1 MGKTGRKIQMITGK
15 YCFGWQLR
23 SSAAVLAIVAVTA
36 GSAAA
41 QETATETETDTA
53 TEQTAAD
60 EARVYDT
67 VTVRARKRDESI
79 EDVPSSVTALS
90 ADAVDDLLI
99 EAPADLVRQV
109 PGAILVASGPS
120 YLDDIALRGQGSGRL
135 GFTESTT
142 GIYRDGIFVAGGGYG
157 GRTFSEIDFL
167 DVQNV
172 EVYRGPQGAL
182 YGRNAVGGAVNM
194 ITAKPVQEV
203 QGRIKLGYNSVEE
216 YSVEGMFNTPVSD
229 TVALRVAGYYA
240 DQQDGFYKEDPSGRA
255 LDAQTNWGIRGI
267 LGIDASPQTRINL
280 TLETSES
287 EGPGFSTMGQN
298 TVLDPD
304 PYERT
309 NISTE
314 EMVSIDQTSVFAELT
329 HDFSGSTLTVLG
341 NYKQRD
347 GSRTGSDFD
356 HFFGLYSSL
365 LELIDEQSEDFERQ
379 GLEVRLASAE
389 GSAMSWMVGADYNAY
404 TSDITAMRFGTLQ
417 GPYANSAAL
426 RAQMRS
432 DNATEEL
439 TSYSI
444 FGLVD
449 FDLTDKL
456 VLTLE
461 GRIQTDQKDFA
472 IERVDNDPLTDESIP
487 YTTFSDEWTEFLP
500 TISLT
505 YNATENTTF
514 YGKVATG
521 YRPGGYNQNP
531 TPGFYDRVPFDPEH
545 LYSGE
550 VGVKGNYQF
559 GSTLVRPQLAL
570 FYSETDDVQQTT
582 TVSTENTTFTLQNV
596 GGNNIY
602 GGEFELTVLQ
612 PVGDGLWNTVLGLSA
627 TNGEFDEGTS
637 ILFQGAEVDLSGER
651 VPRTRDYMVNL
662 FTMLSQPV
670 TRDIDIFGSI
680 SVQAEGGG
688 WDNAAHT
695 RESED
700 YELLDLAV
708 GLNGGNWK
716 FSIFGKNVT
725 DEIVRTVEVNRNSYY
740 NQPALYGAKLTVDW

>member
-1 MGKTGRKIQMITGK
+1 M
-15 YCFGWQLR
+15 
-23 SSAAVLAIVAVTA
+23 
-36 GSAAA
+36 
-41 QETATETETDTA
+41 
-53 TEQTAAD
+53 
-60 EARVYDT
+60 
-67 VTVRARKRDESI
+67 RARKRDESI

-90 ADAVDDLLI
+90 AENVDNLLI

-142 GIYRDGIFVAGGGYG
+142 GIYRDGIFIAGGGFG

-167 DVQNV
+167 DVRNI

-182 YGRNAVGGAVNM
+182 YGRNAVGGAVNV
-194 ITAKPVQEV
+194 ITAKPVDEV

-229 TVALRVAGYYA
+229 TVALRVAGFYS

-255 LDAQTNWGIRGI
+255 LDAQSNWGVRGI
-267 LGIDASPQTRINL
+267 LGIDASPRTHINL

-298 TVLDPD
+298 AVLDPD
-304 PYERT
+304 PFERT

-314 EMVSIDQTSVFAELT
+314 ELVTIEQTTLFAELT
-329 HDFSGSTLTVLG
+329 HDFSTSTLTVLG
-341 NYKQRD
+341 NYKERD
-347 GSRTGSDFD
+347 GERLGSDFD
-356 HFFGLYSSL
+356 HFFGLYSPL
-365 LELIDEQSEDFERQ
+365 LELIDEQSEEFERQ
-379 GLEVRLASAE
+379 GFEIRLASNEA
-389 GSAMSWMVGADYNAY
+389 SAVNWMIGADYNAF
-404 TSDITAMRFGTLQ
+404 TSDITTLRYGTLQ
-417 GPYANSAAL
+417 GPYAMSPAL

-432 DNATEEL
+432 DYATEEL

-449 FDLTDKL
+449 FNLTDRM
-456 VLTLE
+456 VLTVE
-461 GRIQTDQKDFA
+461 GRVQTDQKDFA
-472 IERVDNDPLTDESIP
+472 IERVDDDPLTDESIP

-500 TISLT
+500 TVSLT
-505 YNATENTTF
+505 YTATENTTF
-514 YGKVATG
+514 YGKIATG

-531 TPGFYDRVPFDPEH
+531 TPGFYDRVPFDPEN

-559 GSTLVRPQLAL
+559 GNTLVRPQLAL

-602 GGEFELTVLQ
+602 GGEFELTILQ
-612 PVGDGLWNTVLGLSA
+612 PVGEGLWNTVLGLSA

-637 ILFQGAEVDLSGER
+637 ILFQGEEVDLSGYR

-670 TRDIDIFGSI
+670 TNNIDIFGSV

-688 WDNAAHT
+688 YDNAAHT
-695 RESED
+695 RESDD

-725 DEIVRTVEVNRNSYY
+725 DEEFRTVEVNRNTYY
-740 NQPALYGAKLTVDW
+740 NQPALYGARLTVDW

>member
-1 MGKTGRKIQMITGK
+1 MITGK
-15 YCFGWQLR
+15 LSLGWQLR
-23 SSAAVLAIVAVTA
+23 SSAAALAIVAVAA

-41 QETATETETDTA
+41 QETGTDTDADAA
-53 TEQTAAD
+53 TEQAAND
-60 EARVYDT
+60 EARVYET

-90 ADAVDDLLI
+90 AENVDNLLI

-142 GIYRDGIFVAGGGYG
+142 GIYRDGIFIAGGGFG

-167 DVQNV
+167 DVQNI

-182 YGRNAVGGAVNM
+182 YGRNAVGGAVNV
-194 ITAKPVQEV
+194 ITAKPVDEV

-229 TVALRVAGYYA
+229 TVALRVAGFYS
-240 DQQDGFYKEDPSGRA
+240 DQQDGFYEEVPSGRA
-255 LDAQTNWGIRGI
+255 LDAQTNWGLRGI
-267 LGIDASPQTRINL
+267 LGIDASPRTRINL

-298 TVLDPD
+298 AVLDPD
-304 PYERT
+304 PFERT

-314 EMVSIDQTSVFAELT
+314 ELVTIDQTSVFAELT
-329 HDFSGSTLTVLG
+329 HEFSGSTLTVLG
-341 NYKQRD
+341 NYKERD
-347 GSRTGSDFD
+347 GERTGSDFD
-356 HFFGLYSSL
+356 HFFGLYSPL
-365 LELIDEQSEDFERQ
+365 LELLDEQSEEFERE
-379 GLEVRLASAE
+379 GFEIRLASNE
-389 GSAMSWMVGADYNAY
+389 TSAVNWMVGADYNAF
-404 TSDITAMRFGTLQ
+404 TSDITTLRYGTLQ
-417 GPYANSAAL
+417 GPYAASPAL

-432 DNATEEL
+432 DYATEEL

-449 FDLTDKL
+449 FNLTDRM
-456 VLTLE
+456 VLTVE
-461 GRIQTDQKDFA
+461 GRVQTDQKDFA
-472 IERVDNDPLTDESIP
+472 IERVDDDPLTDESIP

-500 TISLT
+500 TVSLT
-505 YNATENTTF
+505 YTATENTTF
-514 YGKVATG
+514 YGKIATG

-531 TPGFYDRVPFDPEH
+531 TPGFYDRVPFDPEN

-550 VGVKGNYQF
+550 IGVKGNYQF

-602 GGEFELTVLQ
+602 GGEFELTILQ
-612 PVGDGLWNTVLGLSA
+612 PVGKGLWNTVLGLST

-637 ILFQGAEVDLSGER
+637 ILFQGEEVDLSGYR
-651 VPRTRDYMVNL
+651 VPRTRDYMLNL

-670 TRDIDIFGSI
+670 TNSIEIFGSI

-688 WDNAAHT
+688 YDNAAHT

-700 YELLDLAV
+700 YELFDLAV
-708 GLNGGNWK
+708 GLNGESWK

-725 DEIVRTVEVNRNSYY
+725 DETFRTVEVNNNAYY
-740 NQPALYGAKLTVDW
+740 NQPALYGARLTVDW